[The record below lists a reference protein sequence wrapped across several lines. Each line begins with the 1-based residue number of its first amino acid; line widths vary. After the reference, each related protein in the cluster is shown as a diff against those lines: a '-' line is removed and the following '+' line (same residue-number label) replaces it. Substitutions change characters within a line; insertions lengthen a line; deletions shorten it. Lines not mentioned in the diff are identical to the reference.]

1 MVSVQTLENPP
12 EHNQQDDP
20 PEAPAANSR
29 GKATKTTFR
38 VYASSDVTHEIG
50 EWVERQDAD
59 VVIDGE
65 LTTLARIESL
75 AASMPL
81 CIDSDDLICLGVYE
95 ATSRD
100 DAVEQLIADD
110 KPTDR
115 VRIVQLTYAAHVDMW
130 FPVLS
135 VASGYVKDVP
145 AVWEINPVS
154 RIGGR

>member
-1 MVSVQTLENPP
+1 MSSVQTLENPP
-12 EHNQQDDP
+12 EHNEQDDP
-20 PEAPAANSR
+20 PEAPVTNSR

-38 VYASSDVTHEIG
+38 VLANLDVTAAVLMWLGKQHDSEDDS
-50 EWVERQDAD
+50 ELLD
-59 VVIDGE
+59 V
-65 LTTLARIESL
+65 LS
-75 AASMPL
+75 ASIPPALMAG
-81 CIDSDDLICLGVYE
+81 DLLFLGAYE

-100 DAVEQLIADD
+100 DAVEQLIADAD
-110 KPTDR
+110 PSDR
-115 VRIVQLTYAAHVDMW
+115 ARLVQLTYAAHVDMW

>member
-1 MVSVQTLENPP
+1 MSSVQTLENPP
-12 EHNQQDDP
+12 EHNEQDDP
-20 PEAPAANSR
+20 PEVPATNSR

-38 VYASSDVTHEIG
+38 VYANGSVLMAVEKWADSEDANVGDDLLRALPRCVDV
-50 EWVERQDAD
+50 
-59 VVIDGE
+59 
-65 LTTLARIESL
+65 
-75 AASMPL
+75 
-81 CIDSDDLICLGVYE
+81 DDLIHLGSYD

-100 DAVEQLIADD
+100 DAVEQMIADERSGA
-110 KPTDR
+110 R
-115 VRIVQLTYAAHVDMW
+115 VRLVQLTYAAHVDMW

>member
-12 EHNQQDDP
+12 EQNEQDDP

-38 VYASSDVTHEIG
+38 VYANSDILASLVAWRSEQPA
-50 EWVERQDAD
+50 ESDAW
-59 VVIDGE
+59 
-65 LTTLARIESL
+65 
-75 AASMPL
+75 PL
-81 CIDSDDLICLGVYE
+81 GDWIPDRLGDDDLICLWTYE

-115 VRIVQLTYAAHVDMW
+115 ARLVQLTYAAHVDMW